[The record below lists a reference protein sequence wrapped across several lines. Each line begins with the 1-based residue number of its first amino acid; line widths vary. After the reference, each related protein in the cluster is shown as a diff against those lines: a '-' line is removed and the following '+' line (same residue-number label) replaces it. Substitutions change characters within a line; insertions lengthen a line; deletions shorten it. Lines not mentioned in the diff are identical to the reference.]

1 MARRRELLSALALVV
16 LSAVSLA
23 AAAQAVVSGWSAR
36 REMDRAELVAWLT
49 ERDVSSL
56 PRAIR
61 LKLARRFEQDF
72 AGGHDWKQELSEL
85 DEPRR
90 RRMTENY
97 FELSQTWFLEKVD
110 RYYELQEPQRT
121 DYVDSQIDGISRW
134 PVLEKDGLQS
144 GSLLWNADPGRYLPR
159 LEAKFKHLKPEQQQ
173 RVQQFVGAV
182 YMRWLAK
189 GFRQLLPIG
198 PE

>member
-1 MARRRELLSALALVV
+1 MLRRRDLLSALALIL
-16 LSAVSLA
+16 LSAISLA
-23 AAAQAVVSGWSAR
+23 AAAQALLRVWATR
-36 REMDRAELVAWLT
+36 HEMDRAELVAWMT

-61 LKLARRFEQDF
+61 LRLARRFEQDF
-72 AGGHDWKQELSEL
+72 AAGHDWKQELSQL
-85 DEPRR
+85 DGPQRQR
-90 RRMTENY
+90 LGENY

-110 RYYELQEPQRT
+110 RYYELPEPRRT

-134 PVLEKDGLQS
+134 PVLEKEGLQS

-159 LEAKFKHLKPEQQQ
+159 LQSRFKHLKPDEQQ

-182 YMRWLAK
+182 YMRWLTK
-189 GFRQLLPIG
+189 GFRQLIPIA

>member
-1 MARRRELLSALALVV
+1 MIRRRDLLSAGALIL
-16 LSAVSLA
+16 LSAISLA
-23 AAAQAVVSGWSAR
+23 AAAQALLRVWATGH
-36 REMDRAELVAWLT
+36 EMDRAELVAWMT

-61 LKLARRFEQDF
+61 LRLARRFEQDF
-72 AGGHDWKQELSEL
+72 AAGHDWKQELSRL
-85 DEPRR
+85 DGPQRQR
-90 RRMTENY
+90 LGENY

-110 RYYELQEPQRT
+110 RYYELPELRRT
-121 DYVDSQIDGISRW
+121 DYVDSQIDAISRW
-134 PVLEKDGLQS
+134 PVLEKAGLQS

-159 LEAKFKHLKPEQQQ
+159 LQSRFKHLKPDEQQ

-182 YMRWLAK
+182 YMRWLTK
-189 GFRQLLPIG
+189 GFRQLLPIA